1 MRIRHTEQRQRPDKL
16 QMSSM
21 IDIVFLLLVFFVMTF
36 TITAMEGDFHIDA
49 APRAKGQVTQVK
61 QMDVL
66 PMNLRLTAHDDGS
79 LKGIR
84 GGQRTFRDFDEL
96 HQFVIGLA
104 AERPDPGTP
113 LEGFVVDLDCDEH
126 LDYRHVIDA
135 ITAVSGDL
143 QPDGSRVDLIKEIRF
158 R

>member
-1 MRIRHTEQRQRPDKL
+1 MRIRHTERRERPDKL

-36 TITAMEGDFHIDA
+36 TITAMEGDFNIDA
-49 APRAKGQVTQVK
+49 APRAKATAAEIRQPE
-61 QMDVL
+61 L
-66 PMNLRLTAHDDGS
+66 PMTLRLTAHDDGS

-84 GGQRTFRDFDEL
+84 GGQRRFQDFDEL
-96 HQFVIGLA
+96 HRFVIGLYAESQEPGA
-104 AERPDPGTP
+104 ALD
-113 LEGFVVDLDCDEH
+113 GFVVDLDCDQH
-126 LDYRHVIDA
+126 LDYKYVIDA

-143 QPDGSRVDLIKEIRF
+143 QPDGSRVDLIKQIRF